1 MPSSRTVVLVFGRF
15 NPPTTGHGA
24 LVNFVNQIAQRNSAD
39 VRVYP
44 SQTQDSRKNPLP
56 FRNKVAFLR
65 KFFPKLFVS
74 SNVSVRTPVDAFAE
88 VSSLGYRR
96 ILMIVGSDRVRDF
109 QKFAQYLVPRKSPK
123 YNAAK
128 HIDIDH
134 FQVIAVPGNRDPDAD
149 DVSGMSASK
158 MRALAKANDFKA
170 FGAGIPS
177 HVPQKVAKDLF
188 NQVRRHMGLREMFNL
203 SEGQFNIGLLEAPQT
218 FAIVAIVNNKVVDQQ
233 WDVSKKELPYGVQNF
248 QRDHPKATLSI
259 ENDRGRVV
267 SVIKPGQQYK
277 EGLAELATSTKKFGW
292 SLRNLKPGTRV
303 KISGFD
309 RARARGADGG
319 DLAKGRVVSY
329 HPARGLAPRP
339 NRPAASSGPYAG
351 DAYYIVDFGAA
362 GKDKVSA
369 DKVIVAGESYV
380 KEGKSVSAA
389 SQRAY
394 NKAIEKII
402 AKHSTVHANP
412 NRGLVLDP
420 GTWVKI
426 SDSPS
431 RSGRGKV
438 VRYDKGDRHGSPF
451 YIIDVGKY
459 ESEKIPA
466 HNVVKED
473 VEQIEE
479 ANFADQKR
487 HAEATYRK
495 LTAHGFGG
503 GSGTAA
509 RQARSSIP
517 NRSRD
522 AVNVAVEIFLHS
534 RHSDQDW
541 RAAGKMLDKASDLGI
556 LWDKKVL
563 KPINRRRLGIDEEA
577 GEQMEEAAKRRVN
590 ASPQDQKRAASIIF
604 KALTD
609 KDPKKTY
616 DAAKGL
622 ATKAS
627 DQASVVIDHAIKIF
641 RSGRHTPKG
650 WRIAG
655 QMLNKATE
663 LGIRW
668 NSSLISPAT
677 RRAMK
682 MDESTIDEAPSARSG
697 FAANPDQRVKVG
709 DKVRAGLRVRGG
721 AGFDGKVERIDGNW
735 IYVNLGPEPGSKW
748 GDRIIKA
755 PRKYVMVEKDDQW
768 VKEAATPPAVIK
780 PPTETEKLRTT
791 QQQELIAL
799 KTRQANTMMAAKL
812 RDVQQKAREQQ
823 AKANQPKGAASPA
836 SS

>member
-188 NQVRRHMGLREMFNL
+188 NQVRQHMGLREMFNL

-218 FAIVAIVNNKVVDQQ
+218 FTIVAIVNNKVVDQQ

-259 ENDRGRVV
+259 ENARGRVV

-277 EGLAELATSTKKFGW
+277 EGLAELSTSTKKFGW

-309 RARARGADGG
+309 RARARGATGG

-380 KEGKSVSAA
+380 KEGKRVSAA

-402 AKHSTVHANP
+402 AKHGTLRVNP

-431 RSGRGKV
+431 RSSRGKV

-451 YIIDVGKY
+451 YVIDVGKY

-479 ANFADQKR
+479 A
-487 HAEATYRK
+487 
-495 LTAHGFGG
+495 
-503 GSGTAA
+503 
-509 RQARSSIP
+509 
-517 NRSRD
+517 
-522 AVNVAVEIFLHS
+522 
-534 RHSDQDW
+534 
-541 RAAGKMLDKASDLGI
+541 
-556 LWDKKVL
+556 
-563 KPINRRRLGIDEEA
+563 
-577 GEQMEEAAKRRVN
+577 GEQMDEATLPSSNRLGGRPASSADQRRAARIISNSLGRGQNPLKKTTPAASVN
-590 ASPQDQKRAASIIF
+590 A
-604 KALTD
+604 
-609 KDPKKTY
+609 
-616 DAAKGL
+616 
-622 ATKAS
+622 
-627 DQASVVIDHAIKIF
+627 AIKIF
-641 RSGRHTPKG
+641 LNNSHSVEA
-650 WRIAG
+650 WNLAG
-655 QMLNKATE
+655 QMLNRATE
-663 LGIRW
+663 LGIKW
-668 NSSLISPAT
+668 DQKLLKPTT
-677 RRAMK
+677 RKAMK
-682 MDESTIDEAPSARSG
+682 MDEASKIKLPPHLAKLFDRDGNLTKDAADRVAKGKAKFNVKDVTPKGYGINEAPARSG
-697 FAANPDQRVKVG
+697 FAANPDQHVKVG

-721 AGFDGKVERIDGNW
+721 AGFDGTVERIDGNW

-823 AKANQPKGAASPA
+823 AKANQPKSAASPA

>member
-188 NQVRRHMGLREMFNL
+188 NQVRQHMGLREMFNL

-218 FAIVAIVNNKVVDQQ
+218 FTIVAIVNNKVVDQQ
-233 WDVSKKELPYGVQNF
+233 WDVSKMELPYGVQNF

-259 ENDRGRVV
+259 ENARGRVV

-277 EGLAELATSTKKFGW
+277 EGLAELSTSTKKFGW
-292 SLRNLKPGTRV
+292 SLRNLKPGT
-303 KISGFD
+303 
-309 RARARGADGG
+309 
-319 DLAKGRVVSY
+319 
-329 HPARGLAPRP
+329 
-339 NRPAASSGPYAG
+339 
-351 DAYYIVDFGAA
+351 
-362 GKDKVSA
+362 
-369 DKVIVAGESYV
+369 
-380 KEGKSVSAA
+380 
-389 SQRAY
+389 
-394 NKAIEKII
+394 
-402 AKHSTVHANP
+402 
-412 NRGLVLDP
+412 
-420 GTWVKI
+420 WVKI

-431 RSGRGKV
+431 RSSRGKV

-451 YIIDVGKY
+451 YVIDVGKY

-479 ANFADQKR
+479 A
-487 HAEATYRK
+487 
-495 LTAHGFGG
+495 
-503 GSGTAA
+503 
-509 RQARSSIP
+509 
-517 NRSRD
+517 
-522 AVNVAVEIFLHS
+522 
-534 RHSDQDW
+534 
-541 RAAGKMLDKASDLGI
+541 
-556 LWDKKVL
+556 
-563 KPINRRRLGIDEEA
+563 
-577 GEQMEEAAKRRVN
+577 GEQMDEATLPSSNRLGGRPASSADQRRAARIISNSLGRGQNPLKKTTPAASVN
-590 ASPQDQKRAASIIF
+590 A
-604 KALTD
+604 
-609 KDPKKTY
+609 
-616 DAAKGL
+616 
-622 ATKAS
+622 
-627 DQASVVIDHAIKIF
+627 AIKIF
-641 RSGRHTPKG
+641 LNNSHSVEA
-650 WRIAG
+650 WNLAG
-655 QMLNKATE
+655 QMLNRATE
-663 LGIRW
+663 LGIKW
-668 NSSLISPAT
+668 DQKLLKPTT
-677 RRAMK
+677 RKAMK
-682 MDESTIDEAPSARSG
+682 MDEASKIKLPPHLAKLFDRDGNLTKDAADRVAKGKAKFNVKDVTPKGYGINEAPARSG
-697 FAANPDQRVKVG
+697 FAANPDQHVKVG

-721 AGFDGKVERIDGNW
+721 AGFDGTVERIDGNW

-823 AKANQPKGAASPA
+823 AKANQPKSAASPA